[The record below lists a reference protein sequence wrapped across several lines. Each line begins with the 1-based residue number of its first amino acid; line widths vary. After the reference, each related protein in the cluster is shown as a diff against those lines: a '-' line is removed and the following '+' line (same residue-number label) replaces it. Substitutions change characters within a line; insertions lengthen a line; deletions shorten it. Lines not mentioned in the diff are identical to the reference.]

1 MLYLLNVIQITCDTQ
16 VLTYS
21 RYYRGTMS
29 GHPAPAPPVS
39 RVLPLVPEL
48 SLFVPSLAPDQVKGV
63 LSVKILLLVL

>member
-1 MLYLLNVIQITCDTQ
+1 
-16 VLTYS
+16 
-21 RYYRGTMS
+21 MS

-63 LSVKILLLVL
+63 LSVKIL